1 MCCYSFWE
9 KDIAIVALCDS
20 DFSTSQLF
28 FESNGS
34 RIQIHFSSLKTR
46 CFNCLQFFRVNCF
59 ISCVGPAVFRFSCCS
74 APFASVIPFC
84 QVPVPFLAAFRAAL
98 RSVQAADLSACSNH
112 CRRSDWGISLSADRN
127 THKSRHRQG
136 KWR

>member
-34 RIQIHFSSLKTR
+34 RIQIHTPI
-46 CFNCLQFFRVNCF
+46 NTA
-59 ISCVGPAVFRFSCCS
+59 GT
-74 APFASVIPFC
+74 
-84 QVPVPFLAAFRAAL
+84 AAKAIIEIDGINTLFYLLSRL
-98 RSVQAADLSACSNH
+98 YRTQAYIL
-112 CRRSDWGISLSADRN
+112 
-127 THKSRHRQG
+127 HKVCILLL
-136 KWR
+136 